1 MYGCSE
7 PKGTVPSYL
16 LVLSVYA
23 ACSDVWSEHCVLC
36 RYDFIEFIRN
46 GGRRPHAQ
54 PDPLTRQG
62 SIELVSEA
70 SDAGQTEQQP
80 PPPTHVHPGADPLQP
95 RDNAEGMTGD
105 HMEAALGFKPSDRQQ
120 QHQLGLQTKLAPL
133 QTAVVFCSWA
143 ATFCN
148 ASAQLQATCCVTSVA
163 D

>member
-1 MYGCSE
+1 MVAQNQ
-7 PKGTVPSYL
+7 KALFPSYS

-80 PPPTHVHPGADPLQP
+80 PPPTHIHPGADPLQP
-95 RDNAEGMTGD
+95 RDNAEGMARD
-105 HMEAALGFKPSDRQQ
+105 HMEAALGFKPSDGQQ
-120 QHQLGLQTKLAPL
+120 QHQLGLQTKLGPL
-133 QTAVVFCSWA
+133 QTAVLLCCSA
-143 ATFCN
+143 ATFDI
-148 ASAQLQATCCVTSVA
+148 AGILMQTTCVISVSN
-163 D
+163 

>member
-1 MYGCSE
+1 MR
-7 PKGTVPSYL
+7 
-16 LVLSVYA
+16 
-23 ACSDVWSEHCVLC
+23 

-70 SDAGQTEQQP
+70 SDAGQTEQQA
-80 PPPTHVHPGADPLQP
+80 PPPTHIHPGADPLQL
-95 RDNAEGMTGD
+95 RDNAEGVTRD

-120 QHQLGLQTKLAPL
+120 QQQLGLQTKLAPL
-133 QTAVVFCSWA
+133 QTAVLFCSWA
-143 ATFCN
+143 AT
-148 ASAQLQATCCVTSVA
+148 SDKTGILQQTTRCMIFVA

>member
-1 MYGCSE
+1 M
-7 PKGTVPSYL
+7 V
-16 LVLSVYA
+16 
-23 ACSDVWSEHCVLC
+23 C

-80 PPPTHVHPGADPLQP
+80 PPPTHVHPKADPLQP
-95 RDNAEGMTGD
+95 HDNAEGMARD
-105 HMEAALGFKPSDRQQ
+105 HMEAVLGFRPSEAQQ

-133 QTAVVFCSWA
+133 QTAVLFCCLA
-143 ATFCN
+143 ATFDN
-148 ASAQLQATCCVTSVA
+148 EGISMQTICCVISVA
-163 D
+163 SSNDA